1 MCVTVIASPKIYFQN
16 FVSCDLMVNYQT
28 LQQPVTYQNADFKV
42 KLQWQELQ
50 WLLRA
55 KHLLLT
61 MYQNRIEKKKISNAT
76 SQRVFYLSQWK
87 PRSFACGKG
96 IMFFHKLSLRS
107 DFTGVFSWCANSSH
121 NWYFFSVVIRVW
133 INVFFFWHCLII
145 CFRVLMKTY
154 N

>member
-61 MYQNRIEKKKISNAT
+61 MYQNRIEKKNFKYNKSTCILLITMKASLFCMWEGYYVLP
-76 SQRVFYLSQWK
+76 QVVFEVRLYRRVQLMCKF
-87 PRSFACGKG
+87 FAQLVFLFSSDSSLNQC
-96 IMFFHKLSLRS
+96 IFFLALP
-107 DFTGVFSWCANSSH
+107 
-121 NWYFFSVVIRVW
+121 
-133 INVFFFWHCLII
+133 
-145 CFRVLMKTY
+145 Y
-154 N
+154 NLF

>member
-61 MYQNRIEKKKISNAT
+61 MYQNRIEKKKFQMQQVNVYFT
-76 SQRVFYLSQWK
+76 Y
-87 PRSFACGKG
+87 
-96 IMFFHKLSLRS
+96 HNESLAPLHV
-107 DFTGVFSWCANSSH
+107 G
-121 NWYFFSVVIRVW
+121 
-133 INVFFFWHCLII
+133 
-145 CFRVLMKTY
+145 RVLCSSTSCLWGPTLPACSADVQILRTTGISFQ
-154 N
+154 